1 MKLLNDFAIVAFLF
15 VLILLPRIVEAY
27 LKKNDMK
34 LEQYDWN

>member
-15 VLILLPRIVEAY
+15 VLILLPRIVEVY